1 VIAGHTQ
8 VGSWDTTQD
17 IGPEGHSRRGV
28 QRQRRRH
35 LDGRTGRGLFGQ
47 HPPLSGND
55 FGMTLPAGGFPA
67 NGNYG
72 NPLLKLSTSAGPAV
86 ADYFEMDNEV
96 SENGSD
102 TDLGGAAGPGG

>member
-1 VIAGHTQ
+1 
-8 VGSWDTTQD
+8 
-17 IGPEGHSRRGV
+17 
-28 QRQRRRH
+28 
-35 LDGRTGRGLFGQ
+35 
-47 HPPLSGND
+47 
-55 FGMTLPAGGFPA
+55 MTLPAGGFPG

-72 NPLLKLSTSAGPAV
+72 NPFLKLSTSAGPAV